1 MNKRFPSLIRLL
13 ALLLAVLVLGG
24 CAARHAPQPTEAPTQ
39 YTVSFEISDPDNFY
53 SDPAPV
59 TVTEGESVAEP
70 VIDRVEDGSHF
81 DAWYTSPE
89 RTADSKFDFSTPITG
104 DLTLYAARIPATE
117 PETVPATE
125 PETVPA
131 TEPDAPTEAP
141 ESDILLKDGC
151 GSVMAFSALA
161 VLALGAV
168 LCIKR
173 RED

>member
-1 MNKRFPSLIRLL
+1 M
-13 ALLLAVLVLGG
+13 
-24 CAARHAPQPTEAPTQ
+24 
-39 YTVSFEISDPDNFY
+39 
-53 SDPAPV
+53 
-59 TVTEGESVAEP
+59 TVTEGECIAEP

-117 PETVPATE
+117 PETVP
-125 PETVPA
+125 V

-141 ESDILLKDGC
+141 ETDILLKDGC
-151 GSVMAFSALA
+151 GSVIGFSALA
-161 VLALGAV
+161 MLALGGAII
-168 LCIKR
+168 CRKR